1 MNTYLDSRLGLEVLD
16 LIIAPYQEVWD
27 LQRKMQ
33 AQRIENRIKDTLIL
47 VEHYP
52 VYTLGKNASR
62 KNIIIDSNKVIPVI
76 ETDRGGEV
84 TYHGPGQLVGYPI
97 IDLKNYKQSITWYM
111 RSLEKIILQ
120 VLKKYAIIGTTK
132 RGLTGVWVGDQKI
145 SAFGVRISKWV
156 TMHGFSLNINTDLS
170 NYEGIIPCGITDYGV
185 TSISDILNKEI
196 NMQNLKK
203 ILVEEFSLF
212 FKNERI

>member
-62 KNIIIDSNKVIPVI
+62 KNIIIDSNKAIPVI

>member
-1 MNTYLDSRLGLEVLD
+1 MNTYLDSSLGLEVLD
-16 LIIAPYQEVWD
+16 LITAPYQEVWD

-62 KNIIIDSNKVIPVI
+62 KNIIIDSNKAIPVI